1 MPCSC
6 GDTLDVAAVREDRV
20 LALDDAKALHAVAEE
35 RGHRDAAVLDLG
47 VAKVADGLVVVERP
61 ERHVRA
67 ADRAR
72 SPG

>member
-20 LALDDAKALHAVAEE
+20 LALDDAKALHAVEE
-35 RGHRDAAVLDLG
+35 ECGHRDVAVHGLG
-47 VAKVADGLVVVERP
+47 VAKVADGLVVVERA

>member
-20 LALDDAKALHAVAEE
+20 LALDDAKALHAVEE
-35 RGHRDAAVLDLG
+35 ECGHRDVAVHVLG